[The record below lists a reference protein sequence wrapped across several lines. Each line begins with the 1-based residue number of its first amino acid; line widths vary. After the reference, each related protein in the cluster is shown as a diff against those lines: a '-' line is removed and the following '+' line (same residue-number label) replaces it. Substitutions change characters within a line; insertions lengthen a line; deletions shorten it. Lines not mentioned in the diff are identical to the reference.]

1 MKIYIERTKLVN
13 SSVKIKCFSLA
24 LNLTFALLPI
34 AANAA
39 KSSEQTKALNSAAFI
54 AYEKDDL
61 VSAYRNYDRAAKLG
75 EPSALYNIAVMRIND
90 EVKHPSLAQAHQS
103 LKRSAQLGFAPAQ
116 FMLGTIL
123 ETDEKKAPSKA
134 GKVDEVHKMRRAQA
148 IMKAVSWYEK
158 AALQGHPDAS
168 LALGTAYFLGR
179 GTNLDYAKALRWYTQ
194 AAEFGDVAAQYLVA
208 SMYESATGTS
218 KNLDTA
224 LMWYIAAARQGDV
237 AAREKSKYL
246 NEIILKERQS

>member
-1 MKIYIERTKLVN
+1 
-13 SSVKIKCFSLA
+13 
-24 LNLTFALLPI
+24 
-34 AANAA
+34 
-39 KSSEQTKALNSAAFI
+39 
-54 AYEKDDL
+54 
-61 VSAYRNYDRAAKLG
+61 
-75 EPSALYNIAVMRIND
+75 MRINE
-90 EVKHPSLAQAHQS
+90 EVKLPSLSQAHS
-103 LKRSAQLGFAPAQ
+103 ALKRSAALGFAPAQ
-116 FMLGTIL
+116 FMLGTVL
-123 ETDEKKAPSKA
+123 ESDRLSSKKKPNNKSSALKES
-134 GKVDEVHKMRRAQA
+134 VQ
-148 IMKAVSWYEK
+148 WFEK

-208 SMYESATGTS
+208 SMYESATGTA

-246 NEIILKERQS
+246 NEIISKEKQS

>member
-1 MKIYIERTKLVN
+1 MPSNLQFHRLLTRHVAAILFL
-13 SSVKIKCFSLA
+13 SSALASGSAFSGETSSQARL
-24 LNLTFALLPI
+24 F
-34 AANAA
+34 NAA
-39 KSSEQTKALNSAAFI
+39 GFK

-61 VSAYRNYDRAAKLG
+61 KGAYRNYAKAAKLG
-75 EPSALYNIAVMRIND
+75 EPSAMYNLAVMRINE
-90 EVKHPSLAQAHQS
+90 EVKLPSLSQAHS
-103 LKRSAQLGFAPAQ
+103 ALKRSATLGFAPAQ
-116 FMLGTIL
+116 FMLGTVL
-123 ETDEKKAPSKA
+123 ESDQSSSKKKPNDKGSALKES
-134 GKVDEVHKMRRAQA
+134 VQ
-148 IMKAVSWYEK
+148 WFEK

-179 GTNLDYAKALRWYTQ
+179 GADLDYAKALRWYTQ

-208 SMYESATGTS
+208 SMYESATGTA

-246 NEIILKERQS
+246 NEIISKEKQS

>member
-1 MKIYIERTKLVN
+1 MLVA
-13 SSVKIKCFSLA
+13 S
-24 LNLTFALLPI
+24 I
-34 AANAA
+34 AFTPAAARANDRNQARAFNAA
-39 KSSEQTKALNSAAFI
+39 AFS

-61 VSAYRNYDRAAKLG
+61 NSAYRNYAKAAKLG

-90 EVKHPSLAQAHQS
+90 EVNRPSLALAHQA
-103 LKRSAQLGFAPAQ
+103 LRRSAELGFAPAQ
-116 FMLGTIL
+116 FMLGTVL
-123 ETDEKKAPSKA
+123 ETNISSQHRSKA
-134 GKVDEVHKMRRAQA
+134 EKQVNKTNNIAQA
-148 IMKAVSWYEK
+148 VRWYER

-237 AAREKSKYL
+237 AAREKSKYI
-246 NEIILKERQS
+246 NEIISKEKQS